1 MSKPFSQACANNQQ
15 PILDVLRRYLTEPG
29 TVLEI
34 GSGTG
39 QHAVFMAQHL
49 PHIHWQPSDISA
61 HLPGIRAWRD
71 DAALPNVAT
80 PLCFDVTDAAAP
92 FAASARYLFSAN
104 TLHIMSW
111 QNVERFFRWIPDLLQ
126 PGGLAFFYGPFNYQG
141 AFTSDSNTQFDAWL
155 KSQAPH
161 QGIRDFEAITDLA
174 DAAGLTLVEDC
185 AMPANN
191 RTLVWR
197 RDSRS

>member
-15 PILDVLRRYLTEPG
+15 PILDVLSRYLTEPG

-61 HLPGIRAWRD
+61 HLSGIRAWRD
-71 DAALPNVAT
+71 DAALPNVAA

-92 FAASARYLFSAN
+92 FDVSARYLFSAN

-141 AFTSDSNTQFDAWL
+141 AFTSDSNAQFDAWL

-161 QGIRDFEAITDLA
+161 QGIRDIEAITELA
-174 DAAGLTLVEDC
+174 DAAGLALVEDC